1 MTPQEQELL
10 RRLSINDEAVMIDA
24 MATCSPPDGLD
35 HKICA
40 LARIAALIASN
51 SAVSSYQWAID
62 DAIANG
68 ATDAEIVGVL
78 QSVAPIVGLARVA
91 SAAPGLALAL
101 GYDVEQAL
109 ES

>member
-1 MTPQEQELL
+1 MTPRERELL
-10 RRLSINDEAVMIDA
+10 RRLSISDETVMLDAV
-24 MATCSPPDGLD
+24 ATCASLTGSN

-40 LARIAALIASN
+40 LARIAALIATN

-62 DAIANG
+62 DAFANG
-68 ATDAEIVGVL
+68 ATDAEIVAVL

-91 SAAPGLALAL
+91 SAAPALALAL